1 MILTIARN
9 TLFFVV
15 LVLAQVLLFNN
26 INFLGFINPYVY
38 VLFILELPVALNKKS
53 IMVVAFCLGLLIDIF
68 TNTLGIHIFASVLI
82 AYLRNFWIDA
92 LFFRNDFD
100 FVSPSIKNFGFFN
113 FVKYAFVLIFVHH
126 LALFILEV
134 LTFNHFLLMLLRVL
148 YNSIVSLLLIISF
161 ELIKSK

>member
-9 TLFFVV
+9 TLYFVV
-15 LVLAQVLLFNN
+15 LVLLQVLLFNN
-26 INFLGFINPYVY
+26 INFLGFINPYIY
-38 VLFILELPVALNKKS
+38 VLFILSLPVALNKKS
-53 IMVVAFCLGLLIDIF
+53 IMVFAFIIGLLIDIF
-68 TNTLGIHIFASVLI
+68 TNTLGVHIFASVLI

-100 FVSPSIKNFGFFN
+100 FTAPSINNFGFYN
-113 FVKYAFVLIFVHH
+113 YLKYAFVLIFIHH
-126 LALFILEV
+126 LTLFFLEV
-134 LTFNHFLLMLLRVL
+134 LSFDNFWLMLLRVL